1 MIPRTTKVF
10 GGLTK
15 VFGKESEVS
24 GKESEVSGKQSDNS
38 EILGELNPV
47 LDVAPEDHSRVVVG
61 VPGAT
66 EDAAGSLSVDL
77 SGVGSS
83 TIPVLTHKNTQSKFG
98 VL

>member
-10 GGLTK
+10 GGFTK
-15 VFGKESEVS
+15 VF